1 MSGVIVAILALMVA
15 QALAIR
21 TFVVHELIAL
31 VKKTALTRFSIDV
44 FRKVVSAIVPSRTA
58 TSSAHQAAL
67 DLARIEGRVTTLK
80 VHIFGFARGPESC
93 FSGAVSLDSCRFLFE
108 TPW

>member
-1 MSGVIVAILALMVA
+1 MSGVIVVILALMVA

-58 TSSAHQAAL
+58 TDGEQLSVATNASAAH
-67 DLARIEGRVTTLK
+67 RIGC
-80 VHIFGFARGPESC
+80 P
-93 FSGAVSLDSCRFLFE
+93 
-108 TPW
+108 